1 MRKLLLTLALVAAPA
16 LAVDYPQEDLELCDQ
31 QGGCAIVSRAWLAE
45 RLQQARDEGRKEG
58 RAEGEATATALAARP
73 SGPKFSSTDRPE
85 TGRLRAAFC
94 FGVVDLPQL
103 P

>member
-45 RLQQARDEGRKEG
+45 RLQQEAAPR
-58 RAEGEATATALAARP
+58 ATATALAARP